1 VDLLPTSILL
11 VSLWICSPHLHP
23 GVSMDLLPT
32 SILLV
37 SLWICSH
44 LHPPGVLWI
53 CSPPPSSWCLCGSA
67 PTSILLVSLW
77 IWRLWGLTEGESWFF
92 RWLPGKKKTEAYLPD
107 DKNKSIVWDEKK
119 NQWVNLNEPEE
130 EKKAPPPPPTSMP
143 KTVQAAPPALPGPP
157 GAPVNMYSR
166 RAAGTRARYVDVLN
180 PSGTQRSE
188 PALAPADFV
197 APLAPLP
204 IPSNLFVPTPV
215 SSVRPQGRS
224 GRNDGLLT
232 LSSPDAEEPQ
242 LPDRTG
248 REGPA
253 AARGLANPEPA
264 PEPKVLSSAAS
275 LPGSELPSSRP
286 EGSQGGELSRCS
298 SMSSLSREV
307 SQHFNQA
314 PGDLPAAGGPPSG
327 AVPFY
332 NPAQLAQACATSG
345 SSRLGRIGQRKHL
358 VLN

>member
-1 VDLLPTSILL
+1 DVLPTSILL
-11 VSLWICSPHLHP
+11 VSL
-23 GVSMDLLPT
+23 DLLPT
-32 SILLV
+32 SILRV
-37 SLWICSH
+37 SVNL
-44 LHPPGVLWI
+44 L
-53 CSPPPSSWCLCGSA
+53 
-67 PTSILLVSLW
+67 PTSILRVSVDLLPTSILRVSVDLLPTSILRVCLS
-77 IWRLWGLTEGESWFF
+77 IWRLGICLFAS
-92 RWLPGKKKTEAYLPD
+92 EAYLPD

-119 NQWVNLNEPEE
+119 NQWVNLSEPEE

-143 KTVQAAPPALPGPP
+143 KTVPAAPPALAGLP

-204 IPSNLFVPTPV
+204 IPSNLFVPSP
-215 SSVRPQGRS
+215 VRPQGRS

-242 LPDRTG
+242 LPDGTG

-253 AARGLANPEPA
+253 VARGLANPEPA

-314 PGDLPAAGGPPSG
+314 PGDLPAVGGPPSG

-345 SSRLGRIGQRKHL
+345 SSRPGRIGQRKHL

>member
-1 VDLLPTSILL
+1 MDLPPTSILLVSLDLLPTSILL
-11 VSLWICSPHLHP
+11 VSLWFCSPAP
-23 GVSMDLLPT
+23 S
-32 SILLV
+32 SWC
-37 SLWICSH
+37 LWICP
-44 LHPPGVLWI
+44 L
-53 CSPPPSSWCLCGSA
+53 PPSSWCLC
-67 PTSILLVSLW
+67 
-77 IWRLWGLTEGESWFF
+77 GESWFF

-143 KTVQAAPPALPGPP
+143 KTVQAAPPALTGPP
-157 GAPVNMYSR
+157 GDPVNMYSR

-242 LPDRTG
+242 LPDGTG

-253 AARGLANPEPA
+253 AARGLANPQPA
-264 PEPKVLSSAAS
+264 PELKVLSSAAS

-307 SQHFNQA
+307 SQHFNQV
-314 PGDLPAAGGPPSG
+314 PADHCPPAGPWLSPVMLLIS
-327 AVPFY
+327 F
-332 NPAQLAQACATSG
+332 QACATSG